1 MLLGGLFKWSFRWG
15 SIFSWIPGARAN
27 LSFLDCVRLER
38 YQYPKRRMWLG
49 IHWPLGPVRL
59 LIFHFRCLS
68 LLQCSHFLTFSLVC
82 RSQMQRRKT
91 WMTGNLKL
99 EVTRYYQLLY
109 DGIDQAKAKDKS
121 EESPIGGANSL
132 VTECLSSPKEKKTC
146 LLFYVFL
153 SLSLLCVC
161 ACAHECFHY
170 AFKWTIL
177 WM

>member
-1 MLLGGLFKWSFRWG
+1 
-15 SIFSWIPGARAN
+15 
-27 LSFLDCVRLER
+27 
-38 YQYPKRRMWLG
+38 
-49 IHWPLGPVRL
+49 
-59 LIFHFRCLS
+59 
-68 LLQCSHFLTFSLVC
+68 
-82 RSQMQRRKT
+82 
-91 WMTGNLKL
+91 MTGNLKL
-99 EVTRYYQLLY
+99 EVTPYYQLLY
-109 DGIDQAKAKDKS
+109 DGIDQAKAKDKG

-177 WM
+177 